1 MKITVLIAWLAL
13 TTPTLCLASSPA
25 QCVSWPKNMAEVHLK
40 NAGITDPAQLDESKT
55 HAVRLASEKTGKDL
69 YRDVYDI
76 TFYEKSG
83 RATEVITSSES
94 SSTECSISGVDVYVV
109 SKKIGGP

>member
-1 MKITVLIAWLAL
+1 MKAALFVATLAL
-13 TTPTLCLASSPA
+13 AFPALCLASSPS
-25 QCVSWPKNMAEVHLK
+25 QCASWPKNMAQVHLK
-40 NAGITDPAQLDESKT
+40 NAGIADLTQLDESRT
-55 HAVRLASEKTGKDL
+55 RAVRLASEKIGKDL

-83 RATEVITSSES
+83 AEIEVITSSEAS
-94 SSTECSISGVDVYVV
+94 SSECSMSGVDVYVV